1 MKKIM
6 ANLLW
11 FLVAVAGAW
20 AYATLA
26 FHRGEHLNSAFILI
40 AALCSYA
47 IGYRFY
53 SKWLA
58 ARVLMLNDRRATP
71 CEVHDDGK
79 DFVKTNKWIV
89 FGHHFAAISG
99 PGPLVGPVLAAQF
112 GYLPGTLWILIGV
125 TLGGAV
131 QDFVVLFAS
140 LRRDGKS
147 LGQMVK
153 EELNSGAGYL
163 ALVAIL
169 GIMVILLAVLA
180 LVVVKALAESPWGVF
195 TVGAT
200 IPIAMFMGC
209 YLRFGRV
216 GKVLEASA
224 TGVVGLLLAV
234 WGGKLVHANPE
245 LARWFGLRDI
255 TLAWGII
262 VYGLAA
268 SVLPVWLL
276 LAPRDYLSTFMKLG
290 TIFALA
296 LGIFVVLPELRM
308 PAVSRFVDGSGLVVA
323 GKIFPF
329 CFITI
334 ACGAISGFHTL
345 IASGTTPKMLTRE
358 SYARPVGYGAM
369 CLESLVAI
377 MALIAAC
384 TLDPGVYLSMNVKG
398 EAAVTVAKVTSLGFP
413 VTADHMSQ
421 LANQLGEK
429 TLFGRTGGAATL
441 AVGMAN
447 IFSKAVK
454 GRWLDLWYHFAIM
467 FEALFILTTI
477 DAGTRVGRYLL
488 QDMLGNLWKPLGE
501 TKNISA
507 NLLASVLLVSGWGY
521 FLIQGVRDPLGGV
534 NSLWPLFGIANQ
546 MLAAIGLCLGT
557 TIILKMTLQP
567 AANAG
572 EPVLRAL
579 QTSGERE
586 QRASGFPSPPLEER
600 AGERRPQHSDALCA
614 PEPPVGPLTPALSPS
629 EGERGNRRQLSG
641 EPSFMGRRPVTI
653 HDAAARVPAQK
664 DDLLSLPLS
673 SRGGEGTGAAV
684 SEHRGVHKKR
694 PVLALITLI
703 PLVWLLA
710 VTVTAG
716 VQKIW
721 HSDPRIGFLAQAR
734 VLSEEAP
741 SLERAMAAA
750 KNAGEA
756 GAITQ
761 AERVLRKNRVL
772 RFNNHLD
779 AVVAGGFLVLVS
791 AIVVLSVRE
800 WVLLLGRRKLAVL
813 RETEPVWLPD
823 YAVAE
828 SRPLHVAGVVALTF
842 ALAKELS
849 GEAEMD
855 RARHAATLCE
865 CEHGQAGC
873 PAEMSASQA
882 RQAEARVYLAVA
894 ERRFK
899 GVKRCC

>member
-1 MKKIM
+1 MKKTI

-11 FLVAVAGAW
+11 LLVAVAGAG

-26 FHRGEHLNSAFILI
+26 LHRGEPLDSAYILV

-169 GIMVILLAVLA
+169 GIMIILLAVLA

-224 TGVVGLLLAV
+224 FGVVGLLLAV
-234 WGGKLVHANPE
+234 WGGKLVYASPV
-245 LARWFGLRDI
+245 LAGWFGLQDI
-255 TLAWGII
+255 TLAWAII

-290 TIFALA
+290 TIFALV
-296 LGIFVVLPELRM
+296 LGIFLVLPELQM
-308 PAVSRFVDGSGLVVA
+308 PAVSRFADGSGLVVA

-358 SYARPVGYGAM
+358 SYARSVGYGAM

-384 TLDPGVYLSMNVKG
+384 TLEPGVYLSMNVKG
-398 EAAVTVAKVTSLGFP
+398 EAVATVAKVTALGFP
-413 VTADHMSQ
+413 VTVDHMSQ
-421 LANQLGEK
+421 LADQLGEK

-441 AVGMAN
+441 AVGMAH
-447 IFSKAVK
+447 IFAKAVH

-477 DAGTRVGRYLL
+477 DAGTRVGRYVL
-488 QDMLGNLWKPLGE
+488 QDVLGNLWKPLGE
-501 TKNISA
+501 TKSLGA
-507 NLLASVLLVSGWGY
+507 NLLASMLLVSGWGC

-557 TIILKMTLQP
+557 TIILKMTLLNQSKVQGP
-567 AANAG
+567 RSK
-572 EPVLRAL
+572 V
-579 QTSGERE
+579 Q
-586 QRASGFPSPPLEER
+586 SPKPKVQS
-600 AGERRPQHSDALCA
+600 PKSK
-614 PEPPVGPLTPALSPS
+614 VG
-629 EGERGNRRQLSG
+629 G
-641 EPSFMGRRPVTI
+641 
-653 HDAAARVPAQK
+653 
-664 DDLLSLPLS
+664 
-673 SRGGEGTGAAV
+673 
-684 SEHRGVHKKR
+684 

-703 PLVWLLA
+703 PLVWLVA
-710 VTVTAG
+710 MTGTAS

-734 VLSEEAP
+734 VLNEAVP
-741 SLERAMAAA
+741 SLESAVAAA
-750 KNAGEA
+750 EATGEA
-756 GAITQ
+756 GAIKR
-761 AERVLRKNRVL
+761 AEQTLHVNRVL
-772 RFNNHLD
+772 HFNNVLD
-779 AVVAGGFLVLVS
+779 AVVAAGFLVLVS

-800 WVLLLGRRKLAVL
+800 WFLLLGRRKPAVL
-813 RETEPVWLPD
+813 SETEPVWLPD

-828 SRPLHVAGVVALTF
+828 SRPLRVAGVAALTF

-855 RARHAATLCE
+855 RVRQTATLCE
-865 CEHGQAGC
+865 CEHGKAGC
-873 PAEMSASQA
+873 AAEMNASQA
-882 RQAEARVYLAVA
+882 RQADARVYLAVM

>member
-1 MKKIM
+1 M

-11 FLVAVAGAW
+11 LLIAVAGAW
-20 AYATLA
+20 AYAMLA
-26 FHRGEHLNSAFILI
+26 FHRGEALNSAFILV

-58 ARVLMLNDRRATP
+58 TRVLMLDDRRATP

-112 GYLPGTLWILIGV
+112 GYLPSTLWILIGV

-140 LRRDGKS
+140 LRRNGKS

-169 GIMVILLAVLA
+169 GIIIILLAVLA

-216 GKVLEASA
+216 GKVMEASA
-224 TGVVGLLLAV
+224 IGVVCLLLAV
-234 WGGKLVHANPE
+234 WGGKLVYASPE

-255 TLAWGII
+255 TLAWAII

-296 LGIFVVLPELRM
+296 VGIFVVLPELQM
-308 PAVSRFVDGSGLVVA
+308 PALSRFTDGSGLVVA

-334 ACGAISGFHTL
+334 ACGSISGFHTL

-384 TLDPGVYLSMNVKG
+384 TLEPGVYLSMNVKG
-398 EAAVTVAKVTSLGFP
+398 GAAETVAKVTALGFP
-413 VTADHMSQ
+413 VTADYMNQ

-441 AVGMAN
+441 AVGMAH
-447 IFSKAVK
+447 IFSKAVN

-488 QDMLGNLWKPLGE
+488 QDVLGNLWKPLGE
-501 TKNISA
+501 TTNMRA
-507 NLLASVLLVSGWGY
+507 NVLASLLLVSGWGY

-567 AANAG
+567 ATEAG
-572 EPVLRAL
+572 EPVPCTLPAL
-579 QTSGERE
+579 GERA
-586 QRASGFPSPPLEER
+586 QWARGSLSPPLEER
-600 AGERRPQHSDALCA
+600 VGQRGPRHSDAFCA
-614 PEPPVGPLTPALSPS
+614 PESQVGPLTPTLSPS
-629 EGERGNRRQLSG
+629 EGEREKHRQFSG
-641 EPSFMGRRPVTI
+641 ESGFKEKRRDTI
-653 HDAAARVPAQK
+653 HDATVRVPAQK
-664 DDLLSLPLS
+664 DDLLSLSLS
-673 SRGGEGTGAAV
+673 SRGGEGTGAAA
-684 SEHRGVHKKR
+684 SKCREAYKQW
-694 PVLALITLI
+694 PWLALITLL

-710 VTVTAG
+710 VTMTAG
-716 VQKIW
+716 GQKIW
-721 HSDPRIGFLAQAR
+721 HPDPRIGFLAQAK
-734 VLSEEAP
+734 VLREEAP
-741 SLERAMAAA
+741 ALERAV
-750 KNAGEA
+750 EA
-756 GAITQ
+756 GGEIEAIEKAEQ
-761 AERVLRKNRVL
+761 ALHKNRVQ
-772 RFNNHLD
+772 RFNNELD
-779 AVVAGGFLVLVS
+779 AVVAGAFLVLVS
-791 AIVVLSVRE
+791 AIVVLSVYE
-800 WVLLLGRRKLAVL
+800 WALLLARRKPAVL
-813 RETEPVWLPD
+813 CETEPVWLPD

-828 SRPLHVAGVVALTF
+828 SRTLRVAGVAALTL

-855 RARHAATLCE
+855 RARQTATLCE
-865 CEHGQAGC
+865 CEPTRTGF
-873 PAEMSASQA
+873 PAELNASQA
-882 RQAEARVYLAVA
+882 RQADARIYLAMA

>member
-1 MKKIM
+1 MKKTM

-11 FLVAVAGAW
+11 LLVAVAGAW

-26 FHRGEHLNSAFILI
+26 WHRGEALNSVYILI

-58 ARVLMLNDRRATP
+58 TRVLMLDDRRATP

-140 LRRDGKS
+140 LRRNGKS

-169 GIMVILLAVLA
+169 GIIIILLAVLA

-216 GKVLEASA
+216 GKVMEASA
-224 TGVVGLLLAV
+224 IGVVCLLLAV
-234 WGGKLVHANPE
+234 WGGKQVYASPE

-255 TLAWGII
+255 TLAWAII

-290 TIFALA
+290 TIFALV
-296 LGIFVVLPELRM
+296 LGIFVVLPQLQM
-308 PAVSRFVDGSGLVVA
+308 PALSRFADGSGLVVA

-334 ACGAISGFHTL
+334 ACGSISGFHTL

-384 TLDPGVYLSMNVKG
+384 TLEPGVYLSMNVKG
-398 EAAVTVAKVTSLGFP
+398 EAAATVAKVTALGFP
-413 VTADHMSQ
+413 VTADYMSQ
-421 LANQLGEK
+421 LANQVGEK

-441 AVGMAN
+441 AVGMAH
-447 IFSKAVK
+447 IFSKTVH

-488 QDMLGNLWKPLGE
+488 QDVLGNLWKPLGE
-501 TKNISA
+501 TTNTRA
-507 NLLASVLLVSGWGY
+507 NVLASLLLVSGWGY

-557 TIILKMTLQP
+557 TIILKMNLQP
-567 AANAG
+567 DADRKSK
-572 EPVLRAL
+572 V
-579 QTSGERE
+579 Q
-586 QRASGFPSPPLEER
+586 SPKSKV
-600 AGERRPQHSDALCA
+600 GRPA
-614 PEPPVGPLTPALSPS
+614 
-629 EGERGNRRQLSG
+629 
-641 EPSFMGRRPVTI
+641 
-653 HDAAARVPAQK
+653 
-664 DDLLSLPLS
+664 
-673 SRGGEGTGAAV
+673 
-684 SEHRGVHKKR
+684 
-694 PVLALITLI
+694 LALITLV

-710 VTVTAG
+710 VTMTAG
-716 VQKIW
+716 GEKIW
-721 HSDPRIGFLAQAR
+721 HPDPRIGFLAQAK
-734 VLSEEAP
+734 VLREEAP
-741 SLERAMAAA
+741 ALERAV
-750 KNAGEA
+750 KAGGEIEA
-756 GAITQ
+756 SEQ
-761 AERVLRKNRVL
+761 AEQALHKNRVQ
-772 RFNNHLD
+772 RFNNELD
-779 AVVAGGFLVLVS
+779 AVVAGAFLVLVS
-791 AIVVLSVRE
+791 AIVVLSVYE
-800 WVLLLGRRKLAVL
+800 WALLLARRKPAVL
-813 RETEPVWLPD
+813 CETEPVWLPD

-828 SRPLHVAGVVALTF
+828 SRTPRVAGVAALTF

-855 RARHAATLCE
+855 RARQAATLCE
-865 CEHGQAGC
+865 CELAKAGC
-873 PAEMSASQA
+873 PAELNASQA
-882 RQAEARVYLAVA
+882 RQADARVYLAMA